1 MDTQSQNMQEQ
12 QENAANN
19 EQNRD
24 EQQANTGKQGG
35 KEKKKYHKSA
45 LYASTLLRDSVGHV
59 KPHNHSG
66 LDL

>member
-12 QENAANN
+12 LEPAQNN
-19 EQNRD
+19 EQDQQQQEAGN
-24 EQQANTGKQGG
+24 EQKHET
-35 KEKKKYHKSA
+35 KKYHRSS
-45 LYASTLLRDSVGHV
+45 LYASTLIRDSVDHV